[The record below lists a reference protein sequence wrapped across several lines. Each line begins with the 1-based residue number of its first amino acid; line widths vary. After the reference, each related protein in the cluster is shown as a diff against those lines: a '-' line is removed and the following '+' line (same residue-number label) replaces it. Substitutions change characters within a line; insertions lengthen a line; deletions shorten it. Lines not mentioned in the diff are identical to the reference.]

1 MSAGKTAGKLR
12 LVLASTSVYRKQLLD
27 RLGVPFTVAAPNV
40 DESPLPGESAAD
52 LVGRLAR
59 SKAEVVARR
68 HTHSLVVGS
77 DQLAMCGRDVL
88 GKPGSGDRAIAQLK
102 SLSGHR
108 VVFHTAVHVMLS
120 DTGANEGHLDVTTVH
135 FRRLSEEEIKRYVA
149 RDKPYDSAGGFKV
162 EALGIIAYLLSN
174 PLRAGLVSDLSRY
187 PFWGSGVWER
197 DQLLEAVQHLIAERT
212 RR

>member
-1 MSAGKTAGKLR
+1 MTAGKGAGKLR
-12 LVLASTSVYRKQLLD
+12 LVLASTSVYRKQLLE

-40 DESPLPGESAAD
+40 DESD

-68 HTHSLVVGS
+68 STNSLVIGS

-108 VVFHTAVHVMLS
+108 VVFNTAVHVMLS
-120 DTGANEGHLDVTTVH
+120 ESGANEGHLDVTTVH
-135 FRRLSEEEIKRYVA
+135 FRRLSEEEIRRYVT

-162 EALGIIAYLLSN
+162 EALGISLFDKVDTHDPTALVGL
-174 PLRAGLVSDLSRY
+174 PLIWLAAALRKHGFTV
-187 PFWGSGVWER
+187 P
-197 DQLLEAVQHLIAERT
+197 
-212 RR
+212 